1 LKTTKKQKDLTTA
14 PLESNLMRQIS
25 SSVHYTLTHVQVNKE
40 LEKSAIA
47 LSLQR
52 VATMPLTDLE
62 VGYGGDI
69 STPIADAL
77 GFKYRRYGRQ
87 ANESRQ
93 ALSFVNED
101 GTIWQAKIFETDRQD
116 GRSGQYLAPV
126 ENGDRI
132 YTPAIDSETRQKISD
147 RYSVDVPQDVS
158 FWEWLADHHEIP
170 IIITEGG
177 KKSLSLLSQGYVA
190 IALYGCSSGFNKEDN
205 DLKDNLKPFAQ
216 EGRKI
221 AIALD
226 RDPDAKPKAQRD
238 VKTGIS
244 RLSWGFS
251 RNGCDVVTVLWDG
264 QDGKGVDDLIV
275 NKGIQAFERA
285 YEQAKPYKLWQLG
298 KHLEKRLARYKPD
311 YGFDVPDLSQ
321 AINLETIPKTGIV
334 WLNSGKGTGKTKAI
348 ANLVKDSEKVLS
360 LGHRVAL
367 QRNLAN
373 RLDCDYIADIDKY
386 ESEFIADGSRK
397 TRRVSLCA
405 DSLLSIPTGFVENGD
420 LVLDEVD
427 QVLRHLQTGSTCGK
441 NGKRPALIA
450 KFIQVVR
457 EAKRVILASADI
469 DSWMIDLIASIRNE
483 HLSYGISNNYKAN
496 GYDCDFY
503 QSGDDA
509 AIIAR
514 LILDVTQGEKLFV
527 STDSKSKGKR
537 LAKVLYPI
545 IGKEAILEVNSQTS
559 GSQEIKAFIESP
571 DQYLADHPYIKVV
584 IATPS
589 MGTGVSIEG
598 DHFDKVYGLFYGVSI
613 CDNDASQ
620 ALSRVRKPIPRIVW
634 AKRKGSLYSRF
645 GQDFAP
651 FAITANIQKLTKAT
665 THLLKDAIAPEQLA
679 RINAID
685 WQGAI
690 MTATATIETERNR
703 SMADFRDALQVRLEH
718 EGNHITIIES
728 SGDKATRQMLRD
740 ASQEVKLDEANAIAN
755 APDLTLSQAQEYE
768 AKQDRLDP
776 SQLASL
782 AKFNLAN
789 FYALDRITVDDV
801 LGDRYGR
808 TRTALT
814 RLEHLLYADLATEK
828 DVKSIANLCQWQ
840 TDITPVDIPTNTLK
854 QETEKLLHIPE
865 LLAYVASGNEWQTD
879 TPIVEKVCKAMRH
892 YANNVKQIL
901 GFTVSEKMSNC
912 QLIGEILTRYGLKTE
927 SRRSHGDRLYRVDL
941 DSLNKVRAII
951 TRRHQKRLDKGIQ
964 LQVTP
969 LYSMLILGG
978 DWEEQKASNIPI
990 PIADPVDDDEFF

>member
-1 LKTTKKQKDLTTA
+1 MHLTSLNNTLKTHNKTSFLT
-14 PLESNLMRQIS
+14 S
-25 SSVHYTLTHVQVNKE
+25 E
-40 LEKSAIA
+40 LQKSAIA

-62 VGYGGDI
+62 VSYGGEI

-101 GTIWQAKIFETDRQD
+101 GTVWQAKIFETDRQD

-126 ENGDRI
+126 KNGDQI
-132 YTPAIDSETRQKISD
+132 YTPAIDPETRQKISD
-147 RYSVDVPQDVS
+147 RYGVDVPQDGS
-158 FWEWLADHHEIP
+158 FWEWLANHPEIP

-190 IALYGCSSGFNKEDN
+190 IALYGCNSGFNKEDN

-226 RDPDAKPKAQRD
+226 RDTNPKAKRA
-238 VKTGIS
+238 VSTGIS
-244 RLSWGFS
+244 RLSWAFS
-251 RNGCDVVTVLWDG
+251 RNGCDVVTVLWDS

-275 NKGIQAFERA
+275 NKGIQAFETA
-285 YEQAKPYKLWQLG
+285 FEQAKPYKLWQLG

-311 YGFDVPDLSQ
+311 YSFDVPDLSQ
-321 AINLETIPKTGIV
+321 AINLETIPKTDIV

-348 ANLVKDSEKVLS
+348 AKLVKDSEKVLS

-367 QRNLAN
+367 QRNLAK
-373 RLDCDYIADIDKY
+373 RLNCDYIADIDKV
-386 ESEFIADGSRK
+386 ENEFLADGSRY
-397 TRRVSLCA
+397 TRRVSLCV
-405 DSLLSIPTGFVENGD
+405 DSLLSIPIGFVENGD
-420 LVLDEVD
+420 LVLDEVA
-427 QVLRHLQTGSTCGK
+427 QVLRHLLTGSTCGK
-441 NGKRPALIA
+441 NGKRPAIIA
-450 KFIQVVR
+450 KFIQLLR
-457 EAKRVILASADI
+457 EAKRVILADADI
-469 DSWMIDLIASIRNE
+469 DSWMIDLIAAIRNE
-483 HLSYGISNNYKAN
+483 HSTYGISNSYKAN

-514 LILDVTQGEKLFV
+514 LILDVVQGEKLFIT
-527 STDSKSKGKR
+527 TDSKSKGKR
-537 LAKVLYPI
+537 LSKVLSQI
-545 IGKEAILEVNSQTS
+545 IGKEAILEVNSETS
-559 GSQEIKAFIESP
+559 GSQEIKALIENP
-571 DQYLADHPYIKVV
+571 DQYLPDHSHIKVV

-589 MGTGVSIEG
+589 MGTGVSIES
-598 DHFDKVYGLFYGVSI
+598 DYFDKVYGLFYGVSI

-651 FAITANIQKLTKAT
+651 FTITSNIQKLTNAT
-665 THLLKDAIAPEQLA
+665 TNLLKDKITPEQLA
-679 RINAID
+679 RLNAID

-690 MTATATIETERNR
+690 INATSEIEADRNR
-703 SMADFRDALQVRLEH
+703 SMANFRDALQVRLEH
-718 EGNHITIIES
+718 EGNQVTIIES
-728 SGDKATRQMLRD
+728 NGDKATRQMLRE
-740 ASQEVKLDEANAIAN
+740 ASQEVKLDEAKEISNGFDI
-755 APDLTLSQAQEYE
+755 DLSQAQEYE
-768 AKQDRLDP
+768 IKKDRLDP

-782 AKFNLAN
+782 AKFYLKD
-789 FYALDRITVDDV
+789 FYVLDRVTVDDV
-801 LGDRYGR
+801 LDDRNGR

-840 TDITPVDIPTNTLK
+840 ADITPVDIPTNTLK

-865 LLAYVASGNEWQTD
+865 LLEYVGSGNEYDSTS
-879 TPIVEKVCKAMRH
+879 PIVEKV
-892 YANNVKQIL
+892 YAACRRYTDNVKLIL
-901 GFTVSEKMSNC
+901 GFNVLKMSSPC

-927 SRRSHGDRLYRVDL
+927 SRRSHGDRIYRLDL
-941 DSLNKVRAII
+941 ESLNKVRAII

-969 LYSMLILGG
+969 LYLMLILGG
-978 DWEEQKASNIPI
+978 DWQEQKASNIPI
-990 PIADPVDDDEFF
+990 PIPDTPPDPVDDDEFF

>member
-1 LKTTKKQKDLTTA
+1 MQSKLSYK
-14 PLESNLMRQIS
+14 NN
-25 SSVHYTLTHVQVNKE
+25 TLSTVEKCRLSQE

-62 VGYGGDI
+62 VSYGGEI

-101 GTIWQAKIFETDRQD
+101 GTVWQAKIFETDRQD

-126 ENGDRI
+126 KNGDQI
-132 YTPAIDSETRQKISD
+132 YTPAIDPETRQKISD
-147 RYSVDVPQDVS
+147 RYGVDVPQDGS
-158 FWEWLADHHEIP
+158 FWEWLANHPEIP

-190 IALYGCSSGFNKEDN
+190 IALYGCNSGFNKEDN

-226 RDPDAKPKAQRD
+226 RDTNPKAKRA
-238 VKTGIS
+238 VSTGIS
-244 RLSWGFS
+244 RLSWAFS
-251 RNGCDVVTVLWDG
+251 RNGCDVVTVLWDS

-275 NKGIQAFERA
+275 NKGIQAFETA
-285 YEQAKPYKLWQLG
+285 FEQAKPYKLWQLG

-311 YGFDVPDLSQ
+311 YSFDVPDLSQ
-321 AINLETIPKTGIV
+321 AINLETIPKTDIV

-348 ANLVKDSEKVLS
+348 AKLVKDSEKVLS

-367 QRNLAN
+367 QRNLAK
-373 RLDCDYIADIDKY
+373 RLNCDYIADIDKV
-386 ESEFIADGSRK
+386 ENEFLADGSRY
-397 TRRVSLCA
+397 TRRVSLCV
-405 DSLLSIPTGFVENGD
+405 DSLLSIPIGFVENGD
-420 LVLDEVD
+420 LVLDEVA
-427 QVLRHLQTGSTCGK
+427 QVLRHLLTGSTCGK
-441 NGKRPALIA
+441 NGKRPAIIA
-450 KFIQVVR
+450 KFIQLLR
-457 EAKRVILASADI
+457 EAKRVILADADI
-469 DSWMIDLIASIRNE
+469 DSWMIDLIAAIRNE
-483 HLSYGISNNYKAN
+483 HSTYGISNSYKAN

-514 LILDVTQGEKLFV
+514 LILDVVQGEKLLIA
-527 STDSKSKGKR
+527 TDSKSKGKR
-537 LAKVLYPI
+537 LARVLYPI
-545 IGKEAILEVNSQTS
+545 IGKEAILEVNSETS
-559 GSQEIKAFIESP
+559 GSQEIKAFIENP

-589 MGTGVSIEG
+589 MGTGVSIES
-598 DHFDKVYGLFYGVSI
+598 DYFDKVYGLFYGVSI

-651 FAITANIQKLTKAT
+651 FAITSNIQKLTNAT
-665 THLLKDAIAPEQLA
+665 TNLLKDKITPEQLA
-679 RINAID
+679 RLNAID

-690 MTATATIETERNR
+690 INATSEIEADRNR
-703 SMADFRDALQVRLEH
+703 SMANFRDALQVRLEH
-718 EGNHITIIES
+718 EGNQVTIIES
-728 SGDKATRQMLRD
+728 NGDKATRQMLRE
-740 ASQEVKLDEANAIAN
+740 ASQEVKLDEAKEISNGFDI
-755 APDLTLSQAQEYE
+755 DLSQAQEYE
-768 AKQDRLDP
+768 IKKDRLDP

-782 AKFNLAN
+782 AKFYLKD
-789 FYALDRITVDDV
+789 FYVLDRVTVDDV
-801 LGDRYGR
+801 LDDRNGR

-814 RLEHLLYADLATEK
+814 RLEHLLYADLATDK

-840 TDITPVDIPTNTLK
+840 ADITPVDIPTNTLK

-865 LLAYVASGNEWQTD
+865 LLEYVGSGNEYDSTS
-879 TPIVEKVCKAMRH
+879 PIVEKV
-892 YANNVKQIL
+892 YAACRRYTDNVKLIL
-901 GFTVSEKMSNC
+901 GFNVLKMSSPC

-927 SRRSHGDRLYRVDL
+927 SRRSHGDRIYRLDL
-941 DSLNKVRAII
+941 ESLNKVRAII

-978 DWEEQKASNIPI
+978 DWQEQKASNIPI
-990 PIADPVDDDEFF
+990 PIPDTPPDPVDDDEFF

>member
-1 LKTTKKQKDLTTA
+1 MQSKLSYK
-14 PLESNLMRQIS
+14 NN
-25 SSVHYTLTHVQVNKE
+25 TLSTVEKCRLSQE

-52 VATMPLTDLE
+52 VATIPLTDLE
-62 VGYGGDI
+62 VSYGGEI

-101 GTIWQAKIFETDRQD
+101 GTVWQAKIFETDRQD

-126 ENGDRI
+126 KNGDQI
-132 YTPAIDSETRQKISD
+132 YTPAIDPETRQKISD
-147 RYSVDVPQDVS
+147 RYSVDVPTDSS
-158 FWEWLADHHEIP
+158 FWQWLTDHPEIP

-226 RDPDAKPKAQRD
+226 RDTNPKAKRA
-238 VKTGIS
+238 VSTGIS
-244 RLSWGFS
+244 RLSWAFS
-251 RNGCDVVTVLWDG
+251 RNGCDVVTVLWDS

-275 NKGIQAFERA
+275 NKGIQAFETA
-285 YEQAKPYKLWQLG
+285 FEQAKPYKLWQLG

-311 YGFDVPDLSQ
+311 YSFVVPDLSQ
-321 AINLETIPKTGIV
+321 AIDLEKIPTTGIV

-348 ANLVKDSEKVLS
+348 AKLVKDSEKVLS

-367 QRNLAN
+367 QRNLAK
-373 RLDCDYIADIDKY
+373 RLNCDYIADIDKV
-386 ESEFIADGSRK
+386 ENEFLADGSRY
-397 TRRVSLCA
+397 TRRVSLCV
-405 DSLLSIPTGFVENGD
+405 DSLLSIPIGFVENGD
-420 LVLDEVD
+420 LVLDEVA
-427 QVLRHLQTGSTCGK
+427 QVLRHLLTGSTCGK
-441 NGKRPALIA
+441 NGKRPAIIA
-450 KFIQVVR
+450 KFIQLLR
-457 EAKRVILASADI
+457 EAKRVILADADI
-469 DSWMIDLIASIRNE
+469 DSWMIDLIAAIRNE
-483 HLSYGISNNYKAN
+483 HSTYGISNSYKAN

-514 LILDVTQGEKLFV
+514 LILDVVQGEKLLIA
-527 STDSKSKGKR
+527 TDSKSKGKR
-537 LAKVLYPI
+537 LARVLYPI
-545 IGKEAILEVNSQTS
+545 IGKEAILEVNSETS
-559 GSQEIKAFIESP
+559 GSQEIKAFIENP

-589 MGTGVSIEG
+589 MGTGVSIES
-598 DHFDKVYGLFYGVSI
+598 DYFDKVYGLFYGVSI

-651 FAITANIQKLTKAT
+651 FAITSNIQKLTNAT
-665 THLLKDAIAPEQLA
+665 TNLLKDKIAPEQLA
-679 RINAID
+679 RLNSID

-690 MTATATIETERNR
+690 MTATSTIETERNR
-703 SMADFRDALQVRLEH
+703 SMADFRDALQVRLEY

-728 SGDKATRQMLRD
+728 NGDKATRQMLRE
-740 ASQEVKLDEANAIAN
+740 ASQEVKLDEAKSLAN
-755 APDLTLSQAQEYE
+755 APDLTMSEALEYE
-768 AKQDRLDP
+768 AKQDRLEP
-776 SQLASL
+776 SQLDAL
-782 AKFNLAN
+782 AKFTLAN
-789 FYALDRITVDDV
+789 WYALDRVTIDDV
-801 LGDRYGR
+801 LSDRNGR
-808 TRTALT
+808 TRKALT
-814 RLEHLLYADLATEK
+814 RLEHLLYADLATDK

-840 TDITPVDIPTNTLK
+840 ADITPVDIPTNTLK

-865 LLAYVASGNEWQTD
+865 LLEYVASGNEYDSTS
-879 TPIVEKVCKAMRH
+879 PIVEKVYAACTH
-892 YANNVKQIL
+892 YANNVKLVL
-901 GFTVSEKMSNC
+901 GFNVLKMSSPC

-927 SRRSHGDRLYRVDL
+927 SRRSHGDRIYRLDL
-941 DSLNKVRAII
+941 ESLNKVRAII

-969 LYSMLILGG
+969 LYSILILGG
-978 DWEEQKASNIPI
+978 DWQEQKASNIPI
-990 PIADPVDDDEFF
+990 PIPDTPPDPVDDDEFF

>member
-1 LKTTKKQKDLTTA
+1 MQSKLSYK
-14 PLESNLMRQIS
+14 NN
-25 SSVHYTLTHVQVNKE
+25 TLSTVEKCRLSQE

-62 VGYGGDI
+62 VSYGGEI

-101 GTIWQAKIFETDRQD
+101 GTVWQAKIFETDRQD

-126 ENGDRI
+126 KNGDQI
-132 YTPAIDSETRQKISD
+132 YTPAIDPETRQKISD
-147 RYSVDVPQDVS
+147 RYGVDVPQDGS
-158 FWEWLADHHEIP
+158 FWEWLANHPEIP

-190 IALYGCSSGFNKEDN
+190 IALYGCNSGFNKEDN

-226 RDPDAKPKAQRD
+226 RDTNPKAKRA
-238 VKTGIS
+238 VSTGIS
-244 RLSWGFS
+244 RLSWAFS
-251 RNGCDVVTVLWDG
+251 RNGCDVVTVLWDS

-275 NKGIQAFERA
+275 NKGIQAFETA
-285 YEQAKPYKLWQLG
+285 FEQAKPYKLWQLG

-311 YGFDVPDLSQ
+311 YSFDVPDLSQ
-321 AINLETIPKTGIV
+321 AINLETIPKTDIV

-348 ANLVKDSEKVLS
+348 AKLVKDSEKVLS

-367 QRNLAN
+367 QRNLAK
-373 RLDCDYIADIDKY
+373 RLNCDYIADIDKV
-386 ESEFIADGSRK
+386 ENEFLADGSRY
-397 TRRVSLCA
+397 TRRVSLCV
-405 DSLLSIPTGFVENGD
+405 DSLLSIPIGFVENGD
-420 LVLDEVD
+420 LVLDEVA
-427 QVLRHLQTGSTCGK
+427 QVLRHLLTGSTCGK
-441 NGKRPALIA
+441 NGKRPAIIA
-450 KFIQVVR
+450 KFIQLLR
-457 EAKRVILASADI
+457 EAKRVILADADI
-469 DSWMIDLIASIRNE
+469 DSWMIDLIAAIRNE
-483 HLSYGISNNYKAN
+483 HSTYGISNSYKAN

-514 LILDVTQGEKLFV
+514 LILDVVQGEKLFIT
-527 STDSKSKGKR
+527 TDSKSKGKR
-537 LAKVLYPI
+537 LSKVLSQI
-545 IGKEAILEVNSQTS
+545 IGKEAILEVNSETS
-559 GSQEIKAFIESP
+559 GSQEIKALIENP
-571 DQYLADHPYIKVV
+571 DQYLPDHSHIKVV

-589 MGTGVSIEG
+589 MGTGVSIES
-598 DHFDKVYGLFYGVSI
+598 DYFDKVYGLFYGVSI

-651 FAITANIQKLTKAT
+651 FTITSNIQKLTNAT
-665 THLLKDAIAPEQLA
+665 TNLLKDKITPEQLA
-679 RINAID
+679 RLNAID

-690 MTATATIETERNR
+690 INATSEIEADRNR
-703 SMADFRDALQVRLEH
+703 SMANFRDALQVRLEH
-718 EGNHITIIES
+718 EGNQVTIIES
-728 SGDKATRQMLRD
+728 NGDKATRQMLRE
-740 ASQEVKLDEANAIAN
+740 ASQEVKLDEAKEISNGFDI
-755 APDLTLSQAQEYE
+755 DLSQAQEYE
-768 AKQDRLDP
+768 IKKDRLDP

-782 AKFNLAN
+782 AKFYLKD
-789 FYALDRITVDDV
+789 FYVLDRVTVDDV
-801 LGDRYGR
+801 LDDRNGR

-840 TDITPVDIPTNTLK
+840 ADITPVDIPTNTLK

-865 LLAYVASGNEWQTD
+865 LLEYVASGNEYDSTS
-879 TPIVEKVCKAMRH
+879 PIVEKVYAACTH
-892 YANNVKQIL
+892 YANNVKLVL
-901 GFTVSEKMSNC
+901 GFNVLKMSSPC

-927 SRRSHGDRLYRVDL
+927 SRRSHGDRIYRLDL
-941 DSLNKVRAII
+941 ESLNKVRAII

-969 LYSMLILGG
+969 LYLMLILGG
-978 DWEEQKASNIPI
+978 DWQEQKASNIPI
-990 PIADPVDDDEFF
+990 PIPDTPPDPVDDDEFF

>member
-1 LKTTKKQKDLTTA
+1 
-14 PLESNLMRQIS
+14 MYQIS
-25 SSVHYTLTHVQVNKE
+25 SLNNTLKTQNKTSFLTSE
-40 LEKSAIA
+40 LQKSAIA

-62 VGYGGDI
+62 VSYGGEI

-101 GTIWQAKIFETDRQD
+101 GSIWQAKIFETNRQD

-147 RYSVDVPQDVS
+147 RYGVDVPTDSS
-158 FWEWLADHHEIP
+158 FWEWLADHPEIP

-226 RDPDAKPKAQRD
+226 RDTNPKAKRA
-238 VKTGIS
+238 VETGIS
-244 RLSWGFS
+244 RLSWAFS
-251 RNGCDVVTVLWDG
+251 RNGCDVVTVLWDS

-275 NKGIQAFERA
+275 NKGIQAFETA

-298 KHLEKRLARYKPD
+298 KYLEQRLARYKPN
-311 YGFDVPDLSQ
+311 YRLDVPDLSQ
-321 AINLETIPKTGIV
+321 VIELETIPKTGIV
-334 WLNSGKGTGKTKAI
+334 WLDSGKGTGKTKEI
-348 ANLVKDSEKVLS
+348 SDTVKATEKVLS

-367 QRNLAN
+367 QRNLAS
-373 RLDCDYIADIDKY
+373 RLNCDYIADITKQLGS
-386 ESEFIADGSRK
+386 SEFIADGSRY
-397 TRRVSLCA
+397 TRRVALCV
-405 DSLLSIPTGFVENGD
+405 DSLLSIPIGFVENGD
-420 LVLDEVD
+420 LVLDEVV
-427 QVLRHLQTGSTCGK
+427 QLLRHLLTGSTCGK

-450 KFIQVVR
+450 KFIQLVR
-457 EAKRVILASADI
+457 EAKRIILADADI
-469 DSWMIDLIASIRNE
+469 DSWVIDLIAVIRNE
-483 HLSYGISNNYKAN
+483 TAIYGISNSYKAN

-503 QSGDDA
+503 QSGDDT
-509 AIIAR
+509 AIIET
-514 LILDVTQGEKLFV
+514 LIQDVKASQKLFIA
-527 STDSKSKGKR
+527 TDSKSKGKR

-559 GSQEIKAFIESP
+559 GSNEIKNFIENP

-589 MGTGVSIEG
+589 MGTGVSIES
-598 DHFDKVYGLFYGVSI
+598 DYFDKVYGLFYGVSI

-645 GQDFAP
+645 GQSTAKIE
-651 FAITANIQKLTKAT
+651 ITGNIHKLTKAT
-665 THLLKDAIAPEQLA
+665 ASLLKDKIAPEQLA
-679 RINAID
+679 RLNAID

-690 MTATATIETERNR
+690 INATSEIEADRNR
-703 SMADFRDALQVRLEH
+703 SMANFRDALQVRLDH
-718 EGNHITIIES
+718 EGNQVTIIES
-728 SGDKATRQMLRD
+728 SGDKATRQMLRE
-740 ASQEVKLDEANAIAN
+740 ASQEVKLDEAKSVAN
-755 APDLTLSQAQEYE
+755 APDLTLSEALEYE
-768 AKQDRLDP
+768 AKQDRLEP
-776 SQLASL
+776 SQLDAL
-782 AKFNLAN
+782 AKFTLAN
-789 FYALDRITVDDV
+789 WYALDRITVDDV
-801 LGDRYGR
+801 LSDRNGR
-808 TRTALT
+808 TRKALT
-814 RLEHLLYADLATEK
+814 RLEHLLYADLATDK

-840 TDITPVDIPTNTLK
+840 AEITPVDIPTNTLK
-854 QETEKLLHIPE
+854 QETENLLHIPE
-865 LLAYVASGNEWQTD
+865 LLEYVATGNEYTA
-879 TPIVEKVCKAMRH
+879 TSPIVEKVDAACRH
-892 YANNVKQIL
+892 YANDVKLVL
-901 GFTVSEKMSNC
+901 GFNVLKMSSPC

-927 SRRSHGDRLYRVDL
+927 SRRSHGDRIYRLDI
-941 DSLNKVRAII
+941 DSLNEVRAII

-964 LQVTP
+964 LQATP

-978 DWEEQKASNIPI
+978 DWQEQKAPNIPI
-990 PIADPVDDDEFF
+990 PINDDPPDPVDDDEFF

>member
-1 LKTTKKQKDLTTA
+1 MQNIIDKRH
-14 PLESNLMRQIS
+14 N
-25 SSVHYTLTHVQVNKE
+25 TLSTVEKCRLNQE
-40 LEKSAIA
+40 LQKSAIA

-52 VATMPLTDLE
+52 VATIPLTDLE
-62 VGYGGDI
+62 VSYGGEI

-77 GFKYRRYGRQ
+77 GVKYRRYGRQ
-87 ANESRQ
+87 ANETQ
-93 ALSFVNED
+93 HAIGFVNED
-101 GTIWQAKIFETDRQD
+101 GSDWQVKIFEDNRQD
-116 GRSGQYLAPV
+116 GRSGQYKGKRKQDH
-126 ENGDRI
+126 EEHGDRI

-147 RYSVDVPQDVS
+147 RYGIDVPQDGS
-158 FWEWLADHHEIP
+158 FWEWLADHPEIP

-264 QDGKGVDDLIV
+264 KDGKGVDDLIV
-275 NKGIQAFERA
+275 NKGIEAFDKA
-285 YEQAKPYKLWQLG
+285 FEQAKPYKLWQLG
-298 KHLEKRLARYKPD
+298 KHLEKRLSRHKPD
-311 YGFDVPDLSQ
+311 LRLNVPALTKAIDL
-321 AINLETIPKTGIV
+321 ATIPTTGIV
-334 WLNSGKGTGKTKAI
+334 CLDSGKGTEKTKAI
-348 ANLVKDSEKVLS
+348 AELVKGNEKVLS

-373 RLDCDYIADIDKY
+373 RLGCDYIADIDKY
-386 ESEFIADGSRK
+386 DSEFIADGSRR
-397 TRRVSLCA
+397 TRRVSSCV
-405 DSLLSIPTGFVENGD
+405 DSLLQIPTGFVENGD

-427 QVLRHLQTGSTCGK
+427 QVLRHLLTGSTCGK

-450 KFIQVVR
+450 KFIQVIR

-483 HLSYGISNNYKAN
+483 HSTYSISNNYKAN

-514 LILDVTQGEKLFV
+514 LILDVTQGEKLLIA
-527 STDSKSKGKR
+527 TDSKSKGKR

-545 IGKEAILEVNSQTS
+545 IGKETILEVNSETS
-559 GSQEIKAFIESP
+559 GSQEIKAFIENP
-571 DQYLADHPYIKVV
+571 DQYLADHPYIKIV

-589 MGTGVSIEG
+589 MGTGVSIES

-620 ALSRVRKPIPRIVW
+620 ALSRVRKSIPRIVW

-651 FAITANIQKLTKAT
+651 FAITANIQELTKT
-665 THLLKDAIAPEQLA
+665 TANLLKDKIAPEQLA
-679 RINAID
+679 RLNSID

-703 SMADFRDALQVRLEH
+703 SMANFRDALQVRLEH
-718 EGNHITIIES
+718 EGNQVTIIES
-728 SGDKATRQMLRD
+728 NGDKATRQMLRE
-740 ASQEVKLDEANAIAN
+740 ASQEVKLDEATFTAN
-755 APDLTLSQAQEYE
+755 SFDIDLSQAQEYE
-768 AKQDRLDP
+768 TKKDRLDP

-782 AKFNLAN
+782 AKFYVKD
-789 FYALDRITVDDV
+789 FYALDRVTVDDV
-801 LGDRYGR
+801 LSDRKGR
-808 TRTALT
+808 TRTDYT
-814 RLEHLLYADLATEK
+814 RLEHLLHADLATDK
-828 DVKSIANLCQWQ
+828 DIKVITNLCQWQ
-840 TDITPVDIPTNTLK
+840 ADITPVDIPTNTVK
-854 QETEKLLHIPE
+854 AKTEELLSIPE
-865 LLAYVASGNEWQTD
+865 LVAYVASGNEWQAD
-879 TPIVEKVCKAMRH
+879 TPIVEKVCEAMRH
-892 YANNVKQIL
+892 HAKDVKLIL
-901 GFTVSEKMSNC
+901 GFTVTDKMKNC
-912 QLIGEILTRYGLKTE
+912 QLIGEILTRYGLKTT
-927 SRRSHGDRLYRVDL
+927 SRRSHGVRIYRVDSY
-941 DSLNKVRAII
+941 SLNAVKAVL
-951 TRRHQKRLDKGIQ
+951 TRRHQKRLDKGIE
-964 LQVTP
+964 LQTTP
-969 LYSMLILGG
+969 LHSLFISGG
-978 DWEEQKASNIPI
+978 DIKVETVQEKHIPI
-990 PIADPVDDDEFF
+990 DDPPPDPVDDDEFF

>member
-1 LKTTKKQKDLTTA
+1 MSQ
-14 PLESNLMRQIS
+14 
-25 SSVHYTLTHVQVNKE
+25 TLSREHNTLSTVEKCRLQKE
-40 LEKSAIA
+40 LQKSAIA

-52 VATMPLTDLE
+52 VATIPLTDLE
-62 VGYGGDI
+62 VSYGGEI

-101 GTIWQAKIFETDRQD
+101 GSTWQAKIFETDRQD

-126 ENGDRI
+126 KNGDRI
-132 YTPAIDSETRQKISD
+132 YTPAIDPETRQKIGD
-147 RYSVDVPQDVS
+147 RHKVDVPLEGS
-158 FWEWLADHHEIP
+158 FWQWVADHPEIP

-190 IALYGCSSGFNKEDN
+190 IALYGCSSGYDKDN
-205 DLKDNLKPFAQ
+205 DDLKDNLKPFAQ

-226 RDPDAKPKAQRD
+226 RDPDAKPKAQRN
-238 VKTGIS
+238 VAMGIR
-244 RLSWGFS
+244 RLSWAFS
-251 RNGCDVVTVLWDG
+251 RNGCDVVTVLWDS

-275 NKGIQAFERA
+275 NKGIQAFETA
-285 YEQAKPYKLWQLG
+285 YEQAKPYKLWQIG

-311 YGFDVPDLSQ
+311 YRFDVPDLSQ
-321 AINLETIPKTGIV
+321 AINLETIPNTGIV

-373 RLDCDYIADIDKY
+373 RLNCDYIADIDKY
-386 ESEFIADGSRK
+386 DSEFIADGSRR
-397 TRRVSLCA
+397 TRRVSLCV
-405 DSLLSIPTGFVENGD
+405 DSLLSIPIGFVENGD
-420 LVLDEVD
+420 LVLDEVA
-427 QVLRHLQTGSTCGK
+427 QVLRHLLTGSTCGK
-441 NGKRPALIA
+441 NGKRPAIIA
-450 KFIQVVR
+450 RFIQLVR
-457 EAKRVILASADI
+457 EAKRIILADADI
-469 DSWMIDLIASIRNE
+469 DSWMIDLIAAIRNE
-483 HLSYGISNNYKAN
+483 HSTYGISNNYKAN

-503 QSGDDA
+503 QSGDDT
-509 AIIAR
+509 AII
-514 LILDVTQGEKLFV
+514 EKLIQDVKESKKLFIP
-527 STDSKSKGKR
+527 TDSKRKGKR

-559 GSQEIKAFIESP
+559 GSQEVKAFIENP

-589 MGTGVSIEG
+589 MGTGVSIESNY
-598 DHFDKVYGLFYGVSI
+598 FDKVYGLFYGVSI

-651 FAITANIQKLTKAT
+651 FVITANIQKLTKAT
-665 THLLKDAIAPEQLA
+665 AHLLKDKIAPEQLA
-679 RINAID
+679 RLNAID

-703 SMADFRDALQVRLEH
+703 SMADLRDALQVRLEH
-718 EGNHITIIES
+718 EGNQVTIIES
-728 SGDKATRQMLRD
+728 NGDKATRQMLRE
-740 ASQEVKLDEANAIAN
+740 ASQEVKLDEAKSVAN
-755 APDLTLSQAQEYE
+755 APELTLSEALEYE

-776 SQLASL
+776 SQLDAL
-782 AKFNLAN
+782 AKFTLAN
-789 FYALDRITVDDV
+789 WYALDRVTVDDV
-801 LGDRYGR
+801 LSDRNGR
-808 TRTALT
+808 TRKALT
-814 RLEHLLYADLATEK
+814 RLEHLLFADLATDK
-828 DVKSIANLCQWQ
+828 DVKTIANLCQWQ
-840 TDITPVDIPTNTLK
+840 ADITPVDIPTNTLK
-854 QETEKLLHIPE
+854 QETEKTLHIPE
-865 LLAYVASGNEWQTD
+865 LLEYVGSGNEYDSTS
-879 TPIVEKVCKAMRH
+879 PIVVKVYEACKHFAD
-892 YANNVKQIL
+892 NVKLIL
-901 GFTVSEKMSNC
+901 GFNVLKMSSPC

-927 SRRSHGDRLYRVDL
+927 SRRSHGDRIYRLDL
-941 DSLNKVRAII
+941 ESLNKVRAII

-978 DWEEQKASNIPI
+978 DWQEQKAPSIPI
-990 PIADPVDDDEFF
+990 PIPDTPPDPHNEYEFF

>member
-1 LKTTKKQKDLTTA
+1 MLQT
-14 PLESNLMRQIS
+14 IS
-25 SSVHYTLTHVQVNKE
+25 REYNTLSTVEKCRFEKE
-40 LEKSAIA
+40 LAKSAIA

-52 VATMPLTDLE
+52 VATEHLEDLAI
-62 VGYGGDI
+62 GYGGDI

-77 GFKYRRYGRQ
+77 GFRYRRYGRQ
-87 ANESRQ
+87 ANESQQ

-101 GTIWQAKIFETDRQD
+101 GTVWQAKIFETDRQD

-126 ENGDRI
+126 KNGDRI
-132 YTPAIDSETRQKISD
+132 YTPAIDPETRQKIGD
-147 RYSVDVPQDVS
+147 RHNVEVPIDGS
-158 FWEWLADHHEIP
+158 FWQWVIDHPEIP

-190 IALYGCSSGFNKEDN
+190 IALYGCSSGIDKDTS
-205 DLKDNLKPFAQ
+205 DLKDDLKQFAQ

-275 NKGIQAFERA
+275 NKGIEAFDKA
-285 YEQAKPYKLWQLG
+285 YTQAKPYKLWQIG

-311 YGFDVPDLSQ
+311 ISLNVPDISQ
-321 AINLETIPKTGIV
+321 ALHLETVSKTGIV

-348 ANLVKDSEKVLS
+348 AELVKNDEKVLS

-367 QRNLAN
+367 QRNLAK
-373 RLDCDYIADIDKY
+373 RLNCDYIADTDKY
-386 ESEFIADGSRK
+386 DSKFIADGSRK
-397 TRRVSLCA
+397 TSRIALCV
-405 DSLLSIPTGFVENGD
+405 DSLLSIPIGFIENGD
-420 LVLDEVD
+420 LILDEVD
-427 QVLRHLQTGSTCGK
+427 QVLRHLFTGSTCGK
-441 NGKRPALIA
+441 HGKRPVLIA
-450 KFIQVVR
+450 KFIQLVR

-469 DSWMIDLIASIRNE
+469 DSRMIDLISSIRNE
-483 HLSYGISNNYKAN
+483 TAIYGISNSYKAN
-496 GYDCDFY
+496 GYECDFY
-503 QSGDDA
+503 QSGDDT
-509 AIIAR
+509 AIIES
-514 LILDVTQGEKLFV
+514 LIQDVKASQALFIA
-527 STDSKSKGKR
+527 TDSKSKGKR

-545 IGKEAILEVNSQTS
+545 IGKEAILEVNSETS
-559 GSQEIKAFIESP
+559 GSQEVKTLIQNP

-589 MGTGVSIEG
+589 MGTGVSIES

-634 AKRKGSLYSRF
+634 AKRQGSLYSRF
-645 GQDFAP
+645 GQSFAP
-651 FAITANIQKLTKAT
+651 FEITGNIQKLTNAT
-665 THLLKDAIAPEQLA
+665 AHLLKDHLAPEQLA
-679 RINAID
+679 RLNAID

-690 MTATATIETERNR
+690 INATSEIEADRNR
-703 SMADFRDALQVRLEH
+703 SMANFRDALQVRLEH

-728 SGDKATRQMLRD
+728 NGDKATRQMLRE
-740 ASQEVKLDEANAIAN
+740 ASQEVKLDEASFTAN
-755 APDLTLSQAQEYE
+755 SFDIDLSQAQEYE

-782 AKFNLAN
+782 AKFYLKD
-789 FYALDRITVDDV
+789 FYVLDRVTVDDV
-801 LGDRYGR
+801 LSDRNGR

-814 RLEHLLYADLATEK
+814 RLEHLLFADLATEK
-828 DVKSIANLCQWQ
+828 DIKAITNLCQWQ
-840 TDITPVDIPTNTLK
+840 ADITPVDIPINTLK
-854 QETEKLLHIPE
+854 QETEKICHIPE
-865 LLAYVASGNEWQTD
+865 LLKWLASGNEYSGTS
-879 TPIVEKVCKAMRH
+879 PIVEKVCKALR
-892 YANNVKQIL
+892 YISGQVKTVL
-901 GFTVSEKMSNC
+901 GFTVNDKMSNA
-912 QLIGEILTRYGLKTE
+912 QLIGEVLQRYGLKSKL
-927 SRRSHGDRLYRVDL
+927 SRKHQNVRYYIL
-941 DSLNKVRAII
+941 DQDCLANIKEII
-951 TRRHQKRLDKGIQ
+951 TRRQQKRLDKGIQ

-969 LYSMLILGG
+969 LYTLFISGG
-978 DWEEQKASNIPI
+978 DSKPENSQENNI
-990 PIADPVDDDEFF
+990 PIADSPPILSIKTTGFSKS

>member
-1 LKTTKKQKDLTTA
+1 MQSKLSYK
-14 PLESNLMRQIS
+14 NN
-25 SSVHYTLTHVQVNKE
+25 TLSTVEKCRLSQE

-62 VGYGGDI
+62 VSYGGEI

-101 GTIWQAKIFETDRQD
+101 GTVWQAKIFETDRQD

-126 ENGDRI
+126 KNGDQI
-132 YTPAIDSETRQKISD
+132 YTPAIDPETRQKISD
-147 RYSVDVPQDVS
+147 RYGVDVPQDGS
-158 FWEWLADHHEIP
+158 FWEWLANHPEIP

-190 IALYGCSSGFNKEDN
+190 IALYGCNSGFNKEDN

-226 RDPDAKPKAQRD
+226 RDTNPKAKRA
-238 VKTGIS
+238 VSTGIS
-244 RLSWGFS
+244 RLSWAFS
-251 RNGCDVVTVLWDG
+251 RNGCDVVTVLWDS

-275 NKGIQAFERA
+275 NKGIQAFETA
-285 YEQAKPYKLWQLG
+285 FEQAKPYKLWQLG

-311 YGFDVPDLSQ
+311 YSFDVPDLSQ
-321 AINLETIPKTGIV
+321 AINLETIPKTDIV

-348 ANLVKDSEKVLS
+348 AKLVKDSEKVLS

-367 QRNLAN
+367 QRNLAK
-373 RLDCDYIADIDKY
+373 RLNCDYIADIDKV
-386 ESEFIADGSRK
+386 ENEFLADGSRY
-397 TRRVSLCA
+397 TRRVSLCV
-405 DSLLSIPTGFVENGD
+405 DSLLSIPIGFVENGD
-420 LVLDEVD
+420 LVLDEVA
-427 QVLRHLQTGSTCGK
+427 QVLRHLLTGSTCGK
-441 NGKRPALIA
+441 NGKRPAIIA
-450 KFIQVVR
+450 KFIQLLR
-457 EAKRVILASADI
+457 EAKRVILADADI
-469 DSWMIDLIASIRNE
+469 DSWMIDLIAAIRNE
-483 HLSYGISNNYKAN
+483 HSTYGISNSYKAN

-514 LILDVTQGEKLFV
+514 LILDVVQGEKLFIT
-527 STDSKSKGKR
+527 TDSKSKGKR
-537 LAKVLYPI
+537 LSKVLSQI
-545 IGKEAILEVNSQTS
+545 IGKEAILEVNSETS
-559 GSQEIKAFIESP
+559 GSQEIKALIENP
-571 DQYLADHPYIKVV
+571 DQYLPDHSHIKVV

-589 MGTGVSIEG
+589 MGTGVSIES
-598 DHFDKVYGLFYGVSI
+598 DYFDKVYGLFYGVSI

-651 FAITANIQKLTKAT
+651 FTITSNIQKLTNAT
-665 THLLKDAIAPEQLA
+665 TNLLKDKITPEQLA
-679 RINAID
+679 RLNAID

-690 MTATATIETERNR
+690 INATSEIEADRNR
-703 SMADFRDALQVRLEH
+703 SMANFRDALQVRLEH
-718 EGNHITIIES
+718 EGNQVTIIES
-728 SGDKATRQMLRD
+728 NGDKATRQMLRE
-740 ASQEVKLDEANAIAN
+740 ASQEVKLDEAKEISNGFDI
-755 APDLTLSQAQEYE
+755 DLSQAQEYE
-768 AKQDRLDP
+768 IKKDRLDP

-782 AKFNLAN
+782 AKFYLKD
-789 FYALDRITVDDV
+789 FYVLDRVTVDDV
-801 LGDRYGR
+801 LDDRNGR

-840 TDITPVDIPTNTLK
+840 ADITPVDIPTNTLK

-865 LLAYVASGNEWQTD
+865 LLEYVGSGNEYDSTS
-879 TPIVEKVCKAMRH
+879 PIVEKV
-892 YANNVKQIL
+892 YAACRRYTDNVKLIL
-901 GFTVSEKMSNC
+901 GFNVLKMSSPC

-927 SRRSHGDRLYRVDL
+927 SRRSHGDRIYRLDL
-941 DSLNKVRAII
+941 ESLNKVRAII

-969 LYSMLILGG
+969 LYLMLILGG
-978 DWEEQKASNIPI
+978 DWQEQKASNIPI
-990 PIADPVDDDEFF
+990 PIPDTPPDPVDDDEFF

>member
-1 LKTTKKQKDLTTA
+1 
-14 PLESNLMRQIS
+14 MYQIS
-25 SSVHYTLTHVQVNKE
+25 SREHNTLSTVEKCRFQKE

-62 VGYGGDI
+62 VSYGGEI

-101 GTIWQAKIFETDRQD
+101 STIWQAKIFETDRQD
-116 GRSGQYLAPV
+116 GKSGQYLAPV
-126 ENGDRI
+126 KNGDRI

-158 FWEWLADHHEIP
+158 FWEWLADHPEIP

-205 DLKDNLKPFAQ
+205 DLKENLKPFAQ

-226 RDPDAKPKAQRD
+226 RDTNPKAKRA
-238 VKTGIS
+238 VSTGIS
-244 RLSWGFS
+244 RLSWAFS
-251 RNGCDVVTVLWDG
+251 RNGCDVVTVLWDS

-275 NKGIQAFERA
+275 NKGIQAFETA
-285 YEQAKPYKLWQLG
+285 YELAKPYKLWQLG
-298 KHLEKRLARYKPD
+298 KHLEKRLSRHKPN
-311 YGFDVPDLSQ
+311 YRFDVPDLSQ
-321 AINLETIPKTGIV
+321 AIDLEKIPTTGIV

-367 QRNLAN
+367 QRNLAS
-373 RLDCDYIADIDKY
+373 RLNCDYIADIDKY
-386 ESEFIADGSRK
+386 DSEFIADGSRK
-397 TRRVSLCA
+397 TRRISLCA

-441 NGKRPALIA
+441 NGKRPALSA

-469 DSWMIDLIASIRNE
+469 DSWMIDLISSIRNE

-514 LILDVTQGEKLFV
+514 LILDVTQGEKLFA

-559 GSQEIKAFIESP
+559 GSQEIKAFIENP

-589 MGTGVSIEG
+589 MGTGVSIES

-665 THLLKDAIAPEQLA
+665 AHLLKDAIAPEQLA
-679 RINAID
+679 RLNSID

-703 SMADFRDALQVRLEH
+703 SMTDFRDALQVRLEH
-718 EGNHITIIES
+718 EGNQVTIIES
-728 SGDKATRQMLRD
+728 NGDKATRQMLRE
-740 ASQEVKLDEANAIAN
+740 ASQEVKLDEAKAIAN
-755 APDLTLSQAQEYE
+755 AFDINLSQAQEYE
-768 AKQDRLDP
+768 AKKDRLDP

-789 FYALDRITVDDV
+789 WYALDRVTVDDV
-801 LGDRYGR
+801 LSDHNGR
-808 TRTALT
+808 TRTALN
-814 RLEHLLYADLATEK
+814 RLEHLLYADLATDK
-828 DVKSIANLCQWQ
+828 DIKSIANLCQWQ
-840 TDITPVDIPTNTLK
+840 ADITPVDIPTNTLK

-865 LLAYVASGNEWQTD
+865 LLAYVASGNDWQAD
-879 TPIVEKVCKAMRH
+879 SPIVEKVCKAMRH

-901 GFTVSEKMSNC
+901 GFTVSDKMSNC

-927 SRRSHGDRLYRVDL
+927 SRRSHGDRIYRIDSN
-941 DSLNKVRAII
+941 SLNAVKAIL
-951 TRRHQKRLDKGIQ
+951 TRRHQKRLDKGTQ
-964 LQVTP
+964 LQTTP
-969 LYSMLILGG
+969 LYSFFISGG
-978 DWEEQKASNIPI
+978 DTKVETGQEKHIPI
-990 PIADPVDDDEFF
+990 DDHPPDPVDEDNFF